1 MKHSFLIFTVLIFNN
16 YFAQNDLE
24 LKIINDTIKKV
35 SMFDDN
41 SIFYSLKNNS
51 DKMYQIILDGDEFN
65 EHGEYSVEPEFV
77 GLPEYYV
84 FEKSNLLNP
93 DGVSD
98 SEGNKFNIDR
108 NSDDFRKFKRKFNK
122 IFNKNDIEVA
132 FGINSRILKLK
143 PEEVKYFSTRVD
155 FPRYRRRY
163 IDLKN
168 KSEYYFQISLQIP
181 KEIVDKYYLPTRHK
195 NDTETV
201 FVGQIFS
208 QKIPLIYEVY
218 NYK

>member
-1 MKHSFLIFTVLIFNN
+1 MKHSFLIFAVLIFNN
-16 YFAQNDLE
+16 YYAQNDLE

-51 DKMYQIILDGDEFN
+51 DKTYQIILDGDEFN
-65 EHGEYSVEPEFV
+65 EHVEYSVEPEFV

-84 FEKSNLLNP
+84 FAKSNLLNP
-93 DGVSD
+93 GSVSD
-98 SEGNKFNIDR
+98 SDGNKFNVDR
-108 NSDDFRKFKRKFNK
+108 NSDDFRKFKRKFNR
-122 IFNKNDIEVA
+122 IFNKSEAEIA
-132 FGINSRILKLK
+132 FRMSSKILKLK
-143 PEEVKYFSTRVD
+143 PGEEKYFSTRVN

-195 NDTETV
+195 NDSETV
-201 FVGQIFS
+201 FTGQIFS

-218 NYK
+218 NDK